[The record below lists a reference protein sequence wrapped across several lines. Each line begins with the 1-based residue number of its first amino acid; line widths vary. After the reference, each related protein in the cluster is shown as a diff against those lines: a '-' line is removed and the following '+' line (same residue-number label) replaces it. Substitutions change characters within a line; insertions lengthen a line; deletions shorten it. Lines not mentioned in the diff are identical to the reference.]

1 MRRRDL
7 LAGTAAILSGGGAAG
22 GRAAAEVAVLTG
34 EQAHAAM
41 LRHLGIKALRP
52 GVDGMNPKAANPVN
66 YDEAK
71 AGPFSLPPDPLA
83 LPDGTPVRDAKAW
96 WDVRRPQI
104 VEAFAREVHG
114 RVPRGLPTPA
124 WRTVRTERVT
134 RGGAAVVERRLAGE
148 MTARG
153 RTVTIDLLVGAPEG
167 AVRVPA
173 IIELGFPDGPPWLRG
188 RPPAPGPDWR
198 DAVAARGWA
207 YAIYA
212 PTSVQPDDPG
222 QLQAGIIGLANRGR
236 PRGPDDW
243 GALRAWAWGVSRVL
257 DLLETDP
264 AIDARRVAVAGM
276 SRYGKAALLAMAYEP
291 RLAAGYIASSGE
303 GGVKLHRRRRGEQ
316 VENLAAVGE
325 HHWMAGNFLRYAGP
339 LTADDLP
346 VDAHS
351 LIALSAPRPL
361 FIGTGADA
369 TDGWVDA
376 RGMFIAAAAASPVYR
391 LLGGTGLDRTEFPPP
406 LTLTSG
412 DDLVFRQHAE
422 GHTPGPNWPYF
433 LEFAARAFKA
443 ATM

>member
-7 LAGTAAILSGGGAAG
+7 LAATAAILASGGTAAAG
-22 GRAAAEVAVLTG
+22 VAVLTG

-41 LRHLGIKALRP
+41 RRRLGIGALRP
-52 GVDGMNPKAANPVN
+52 GVDGMNPGAANPVN
-66 YDEAK
+66 YDEAR
-71 AGPFSLPPDPLA
+71 AGPFSLLPDPLA
-83 LPDGTPVRDAKAW
+83 SPDGTPVRDAKTW

-104 VEAFAREVHG
+104 LEAFAREIHG
-114 RVPRGLPTPA
+114 RVPRGLPAPA
-124 WRTVRTERVT
+124 WRTVKDERVS
-134 RGGAAVVERRLAGE
+134 RGGRTVVERRLAGDV
-148 MTARG
+148 TRHG
-153 RTVTIDLLVGAPEG
+153 RSLAIDLLVGAPEG
-167 AVRVPA
+167 AAKAPVV
-173 IIELGFPDGPPWLRG
+173 IELGFPEGPPWLRG
-188 RPPAPGPDWR
+188 RTPPPGPDWR
-198 DAVAARGWA
+198 DAVIARGWG

-222 QLQAGIIGLANRGR
+222 KLQDGIIGLANRGR
-236 PRGPDDW
+236 PRDPEDW

-264 AIDARRVAVAGM
+264 AADARRVAVAGM

-303 GGVKLHRRRRGEQ
+303 GGTKLHRRRRGEQ

-351 LIALSAPRPL
+351 LIALAAPRPL

-369 TDGWVDA
+369 ADGWVDA
-376 RGMFIAAAAASPVYR
+376 RGMFMAAAAASPVYR
-391 LLGGTGLDRTEFPPP
+391 LLGADGLDRTVFPPP
-406 LTLTSG
+406 LTLTAG

-433 LEFAARAFKA
+433 LEFAARAFRRA
-443 ATM
+443 A

>member
-7 LAGTAAILSGGGAAG
+7 LAGTAAILASGGPAAAG
-22 GRAAAEVAVLTG
+22 VAVLTG

-41 LRHLGIKALRP
+41 LRRLGIGALRP
-52 GVDGMNPKAANPVN
+52 GVDGMNPGAANPVN
-66 YDEAK
+66 YDEAR
-71 AGPFSLPPDPLA
+71 AGPFSLLPDPLA
-83 LPDGTPVRDAKAW
+83 LPDGTPVRDAKTW

-104 VEAFAREVHG
+104 LEAFAREIHG
-114 RVPRGLPTPA
+114 RVPRGLPAPA
-124 WRTVRTERVT
+124 WRTVKEERVSW
-134 RGGAAVVERRLAGE
+134 GGRTVVERRLAGDV
-148 MTARG
+148 TRHG
-153 RTVTIDLLVGAPEG
+153 RSVAIDLLVGAPEG
-167 AVRVPA
+167 AAKAPVV
-173 IIELGFPDGPPWLRG
+173 IELGFPDGPPWLRG
-188 RPPAPGPDWR
+188 RTPPLGPDWR
-198 DAVAARGWA
+198 DAVIARGWG

-222 QLQAGIIGLANRGR
+222 KLQDGIIGLANRGR
-236 PRGPDDW
+236 PRDPEDW

-257 DLLETDP
+257 DLLEADP
-264 AIDARRVAVAGM
+264 AVDARRAAVAGM

-303 GGVKLHRRRRGEQ
+303 GGAKLHRRRRGEQ

-351 LIALSAPRPL
+351 LIALVAPRPL

-376 RGMFIAAAAASPVYR
+376 RGMFMAAAAASPVYE
-391 LLGGTGLDRTEFPPP
+391 LLGAGGLDRAAFPPP
-406 LTLTSG
+406 LTLTAG
-412 DDLVFRQHAE
+412 DHLVFRQHAE
-422 GHTPGPNWPYF
+422 GHTPAPNWPYF
-433 LEFAARAFKA
+433 LEFAARAFRRA
-443 ATM
+443 A

>member
-1 MRRRDL
+1 
-7 LAGTAAILSGGGAAG
+7 
-22 GRAAAEVAVLTG
+22 
-34 EQAHAAM
+34 M
-41 LRHLGIKALRP
+41 LRRLGIASLRP
-52 GVDGMNPKAANPVN
+52 GVDGMNPAAVNPVN
-66 YDEAK
+66 YDEAR

-83 LPDGTPVRDAKAW
+83 LPDGTPVTDAETW
-96 WDVRRPQI
+96 REVQRPRI
-104 VEAFAREVHG
+104 VEAFAREIHG
-114 RVPRGLPTPA
+114 RVSRGLPAPV
-124 WRTVRTERVT
+124 WRTVKQERVT
-134 RGGAAVVERRLAGE
+134 RGGVAVVERRLAGDV
-148 MTARG
+148 AAHG

-167 AVRVPA
+167 WRQAPAVV
-173 IIELGFPDGPPWLRG
+173 ELGFPDGPPWLRG
-188 RPPAPGPDWR
+188 RALPAGPEPQGKDWR

-222 QLQAGIIGLANRGR
+222 RLQDGIIGLANRGR
-236 PRGPDDW
+236 PRGPQDW

-257 DLLETDP
+257 DRFEADP

-291 RLAAGYIASSGE
+291 RLLAGYIASSGE
-303 GGVKLHRRRRGEQ
+303 GGAKLHRRRRGEQ

-339 LTADDLP
+339 LGADDLP

-351 LIALSAPRPL
+351 LIALAAPRAL

-376 RGMFIAAAAASPVYR
+376 RGMFMAAAAASPVWR
-391 LLGGTGLDRTEFPPP
+391 LLGGQGLDRMEFPPP
-406 LTLTSG
+406 LTLTAG

-433 LEFAARAFKA
+433 LEFAARAFRRA
-443 ATM
+443 A